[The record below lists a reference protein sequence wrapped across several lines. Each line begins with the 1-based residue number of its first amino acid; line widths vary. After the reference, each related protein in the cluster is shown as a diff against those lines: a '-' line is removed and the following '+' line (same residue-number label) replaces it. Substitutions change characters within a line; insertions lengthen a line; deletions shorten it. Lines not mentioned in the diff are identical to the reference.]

1 MAGLDIDIAAAG
13 TDEQRMRQRIRAKAM
28 DLLAR
33 REYSRQ
39 ELQQRLLQ
47 RDYAAELVEQVIT
60 QLVSEGL
67 LSDERFVESFVSSRT
82 QRGQGPVRIRAEL
95 RDRGI
100 SEDLIEAWLDMRDP
114 AWRVALRDVHA
125 RRFAGEMPTTLG
137 ERARQQRF
145 LSYRGFTAE
154 QIKSLF
160 RQDVDDEV
168 E

>member
-1 MAGLDIDIAAAG
+1 MEGLVSDI
-13 TDEQRMRQRIRAKAM
+13 TDAEADERRLRQQIRVKAM

-39 ELQQRLLQ
+39 ELQIRLLQ
-47 RDYAAELVEQVIT
+47 RDYAAELVDQVIT

-67 LSDERFVESFVSSRT
+67 LSDERFVESFISSRM

-100 SEDLIEAWLDMRDP
+100 SEDLIETMLDMRDP
-114 AWRVALRDVHA
+114 AWRTSLYEIHA
-125 RRFAGEMPTTLG
+125 RRFAGVIPATLG

-145 LSYRGFTAE
+145 LTYRGFTSE
-154 QIKSLF
+154 QIRALF
-160 RQDVDDEV
+160 RQDVDSEV